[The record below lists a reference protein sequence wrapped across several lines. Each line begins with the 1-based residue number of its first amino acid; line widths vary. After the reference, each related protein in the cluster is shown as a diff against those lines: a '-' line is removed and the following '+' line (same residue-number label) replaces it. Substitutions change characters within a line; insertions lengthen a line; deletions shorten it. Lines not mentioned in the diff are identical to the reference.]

1 MTQQPGL
8 NFRGAVDLTAL
19 ARPAAPAPG
28 SASAPGGAAAPAPRA
43 GGFGVVVDITEADFD
58 ALLEQS
64 LTVPVVVDLW
74 AEWCG
79 PCKQLSP
86 VLERLAVAYGGRFVL
101 AKVDVDAN
109 PRLAQA
115 FQAQSIPMVV
125 ALIKG
130 QPVPMFTGAVP
141 EAQARQ
147 VIDQMLEVA
156 TQNGVTGSVAVGE
169 VPDAPEAPVEPPLP
183 PLHAAAA
190 DAFETGDFVAAA
202 RCFTQAL
209 NENPADIEAKAGLAQ
224 AELFGRVSAVPE
236 AVMTGL
242 AAAAAADS
250 SNVDAGLAV
259 ADRDVFGGHV
269 EDAFARLVDLVR
281 VTGGDDRARVRTRL
295 LQLFE
300 VVGPTDPRVA
310 AARLTLANAL
320 F

>member
-1 MTQQPGL
+1 MTQQPAL

-19 ARPAAPAPG
+19 ARPAAPAP
-28 SASAPGGAAAPAPRA
+28 APGAPAPGAPGA

-86 VLERLAVAYGGRFVL
+86 VLERLAVSYGGRFVL

-147 VIDQMLEVA
+147 VIDQLLEVA
-156 TQNGVTGSVAVGE
+156 AQNGVTGTVPVGE
-169 VPDAPEAPVEPPLP
+169 VADEPEVPVEPPLP

-190 DAFETGDFVAAA
+190 DAFETGDYGAAGRFFA
-202 RCFTQAL
+202 QAL
-209 NENPADIEAKAGLAQ
+209 NENPADVEAKAGLAQ
-224 AELFGRVSAVPE
+224 AQLFARVSAVPA

-242 AAAAAADS
+242 AAAAAADH

-259 ADRDVFGGHV
+259 ADRDLFGGHV

-295 LQLFE
+295 LELFE
-300 VVGPTDPRVA
+300 VVGTGDPRVA
-310 AARLTLANAL
+310 SARLKLANAL

>member
-1 MTQQPGL
+1 MTQQPVPGANL
-8 NFRGAVDLTAL
+8 RGAVDLTAL
-19 ARPAAPAPG
+19 ARPAAPTP
-28 SASAPGGAAAPAPRA
+28 PQGAAAPT
-43 GGFGVVVDITEADFD
+43 GGGGVVVDVDEAGFD
-58 ALLEQS
+58 AVLQQS

-86 VLERLAVAYGGRFVL
+86 VLEKLAVEYGGRFVL

-109 PRLAQA
+109 PRIAQA

-147 VIDQMLEVA
+147 VIDELLAVA
-156 TQNGVTGSVAVGE
+156 AQNGVSGTVAVE
-169 VPDAPEAPVEPPLP
+169 ADPDGAQEPPPEPPLP
-183 PLHAAAA
+183 PLHAEAAEAFERGDYEAAA
-190 DAFETGDFVAAA
+190 GAFT
-202 RCFTQAL
+202 RAL
-209 NENPADIEAKAGLAQ
+209 NENPADADAKAGLVQ
-224 AELFGRVSAVPE
+224 AELFARVSAIPD

-242 AAAAAADS
+242 ATAAAEDP

-259 ADRDVFGGHV
+259 ADRDLFGGHV

-300 VVGPTDPRVA
+300 VVGSDDPHVA
-310 AARLTLANAL
+310 VARTRLASAL